1 MCWGRGE
8 CILSGCNNVII
19 HTDGSRVT
27 WRKSDRYQ
35 LLGNIT
41 QGNVSLTITNVTQE
55 DGGKYCCRVNIPGL
69 FNDRKE
75 EINVQIKQKRYEDP
89 RSVTEQVTTRRG
101 EVISTGDST
110 LSIAT
115 TYPANNTYR
124 DVRTQENGNNQS
136 DYVSPVCAVI
146 SVVVCTL
153 LMTLVLYKWK
163 LYKALK
169 TKADSQ
175 TSAIN
180 IDVLGS
186 VENQATD
193 NIYT

>member
-1 MCWGRGE
+1 MCWGRE
-8 CILSGCNNVII
+8 
-19 HTDGSRVT
+19 
-27 WRKSDRYQ
+27 
-35 LLGNIT
+35 
-41 QGNVSLTITNVTQE
+41 
-55 DGGKYCCRVNIPGL
+55 
-69 FNDRKE
+69 
-75 EINVQIKQKRYEDP
+75 RYEDP